1 MKEIES
7 FTFFR
12 SYHESLKNLN
22 DRDRKQLLVAIVDYI
37 FDDITPDFKGNK
49 KSVWCLIEPHLNSSK
64 TKAGNARKKSN
75 QNQNEIKSKSNQKQ
89 NSNSVLLEKENKKK
103 NKNIEIEIESEK
115 ENKKKDN
122 DSSSDFVAPTLAD
135 IISYAKKLNL
145 CDENYCERFYN
156 YYEAIGWV
164 NSSGRK
170 IKKWKLVFSNWLKGD
185 ELKQRKKTSIQKSKL
200 DSVFDKFMEGDDD

>member
-1 MKEIES
+1 MNKIES

-12 SYHESLKNLN
+12 SYHEALSELC
-22 DRDRKQLLVAIVDYI
+22 DRDKKALLVAITNYV
-37 FDDITPDFKGNK
+37 FDDITPEFKGVK
-49 KSVWCLIEPHLNSSK
+49 KSIWSLIEPHLKVSKIKANSAK
-64 TKAGNARKKSN
+64 KKSN

-170 IKKWKLVFSNWLKGD
+170 IKKWKLIFSNWLKGD

-200 DSVFDKFMEGDDD
+200 DSVFDKFMEDDDD

>member
-1 MKEIES
+1 MKNVDS

-12 SYHESLKNLN
+12 SYHEALKELS
-22 DRDRKQLLVAIVDYI
+22 DRDRKSLLVAIDDYV
-37 FDDITPDFKGNK
+37 FEDKTPELKGTK
-49 KSVWCLIEPHLNSSK
+49 KSIWSLIEPHLKVSK
-64 TKAGNARKKSN
+64 SKAGNARKKSN
-75 QNQNEIKSKSNQKQ
+75 ENQNKIKPKSNQD
-89 NSNSVLLEKENKKK
+89 NSFDFDLLEKENKKK
-103 NKNIEIEIESEK
+103 NKNKEIEIESEK

-122 DSSSDFVAPTLAD
+122 DSSSDFVAPTLAN

-170 IKKWKLVFSNWLKGD
+170 IKKWELVFSNWLKGD
-185 ELKQRKKTSIQKSKL
+185 ELKQREKTPIQKSKL
-200 DSVFDKFMEGDDD
+200 DTVFDEFMEADDE